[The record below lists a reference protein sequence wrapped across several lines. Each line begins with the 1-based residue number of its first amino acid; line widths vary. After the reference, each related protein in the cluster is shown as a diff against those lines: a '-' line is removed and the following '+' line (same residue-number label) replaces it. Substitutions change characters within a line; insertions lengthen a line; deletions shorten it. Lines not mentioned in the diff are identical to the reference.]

1 MYYDLGQVHS
11 NLGEFQYRFVMQK
24 FRFSVPPLLP
34 RFPSSNVIS
43 SCSWLCT
50 VWWRRSLKS
59 PHKVENASELQLT
72 SISDQYLLYVF
83 MDSWVYNGAPQPC
96 FSSCMVDYTLMT
108 DQMTTRAVEP
118 HSPGWA
124 RVPLSSFF
132 PQISINFSS
141 NFIYFLPHFGPPGGR
156 VAHPGRPWLR
166 HWWRPFLFSIL
177 YGLCTRRLNLL
188 PIFKQGR
195 TSSDFNEISPNI
207 KTGTDFLQLFV
218 MKFVYF
224 LHLTP
229 YLISQ

>member
-1 MYYDLGQVHS
+1 MYYDLGHVHS
-11 NLGEFQYRFVMQK
+11 NLGEFQYRFVMKK

-83 MDSWVYNGAPQPC
+83 MYSWVYNGAPQPC

-124 RVPLSSFF
+124 RVPLFL
-132 PQISINFSS
+132 IFSS
-141 NFIYFLPHFGPPGGR
+141 NFDQFFLKLYLFSSSFWPSGWASRPPGKALATPLMTTFFVFHFIWVMYQAEFATNIQAG
-156 VAHPGRPWLR
+156 
-166 HWWRPFLFSIL
+166 
-177 YGLCTRRLNLL
+177 
-188 PIFKQGR
+188 K
-195 TSSDFNEISPNI
+195 DF
-207 KTGTDFLQLFV
+207 
-218 MKFVYF
+218 
-224 LHLTP
+224 
-229 YLISQ
+229 